1 MGAGAADA
9 SMVATLGLLLLYVI
23 APALLLVGNVVTLN
37 EASPYIFDAVTEN
50 VVAESVGVARA
61 TVSVLLVFVA
71 LVNCPATAACVA
83 LKLTSPALMSVI
95 VFPDTSIVATPG
107 LLLVYV
113 IAPVLLLVGRVLIP
127 NAASPYIFVLATAN
141 VLADSVGVP
150 IETVRTVLVL
160 VALAYWDVAAWVA
173 LKLTSPTLTRVI
185 QFPDASMVATPVLLL
200 A

>member
-150 IETVRTVLVL
+150 IETRRLNVVLP
-160 VALAYWDVAAWVA
+160 AL
-173 LKLTSPTLTRVI
+173 
-185 QFPDASMVATPVLLL
+185 
-200 A
+200 